1 MTVSVST
8 FGRFGMKPLV
18 NVDIKMPAAVLRALS
33 LYETFCVVSGITEVT
48 QEEVISFIKEKAGDK
63 VASQFR
69 PEYLYS

>member
-1 MTVSVST
+1 
-8 FGRFGMKPLV
+8 
-18 NVDIKMPAAVLRALS
+18 MPAAVLRALS

-69 PEYLYS
+69 PEYLYSS